1 MMEIISIKIN
11 DLKPYDNNPRNN
23 ESAIEEVVHSIS
35 NYGFRIPLVVDK
47 DNVIICGHTR
57 YEASKRIG
65 LKELPCI
72 VADDLN
78 EEQIKA
84 FRLVDNKTH
93 EYSTW
98 DIEKLFAELDLIGD
112 YFTGMNFKQNF
123 DIGSELLEEL
133 NKDEVEEKE
142 IVEDE
147 KKLYTVKFIVND
159 INEANELY
167 AKLKETLKNSEVNK
181 LW

>member
-1 MMEIISIKIN
+1 MEIINIKIN
-11 DLKPYDNNPRNN
+11 DLKPYENNPRNN
-23 ESAIEEVVHSIS
+23 ESAIEDVIHSIS

-47 DNVIICGHTR
+47 DYVIICGHTR

-65 LKELPCI
+65 LKELPCVI
-72 VADDLN
+72 ADDLS

-93 EYSTW
+93 EYSMW
-98 DIEKLFAELDLIGD
+98 DTEKLFEELDLIGD
-112 YFTGMNFKQNF
+112 YFTGMNFKENF

-133 NKDEVEEKE
+133 NKDEPEEE
-142 IVEDE
+142 TIIEDE
-147 KKLYTVKFIVND
+147 KKIYTVRFIIND
-159 INEANELY
+159 INEANEIYNRLREE
-167 AKLKETLKNSEVNK
+167 LTNCEVNK